1 MNRLIWTALAHR
13 VTLRGR
19 PPVDCDCFC
28 ANPGSRMDDARLNAL
43 SEQFDPAVALLYA
56 DRIVPADGAPRDTV
70 RHCASL
76 LHPSDPN
83 YRPRRSHTRARP
95 RRAPPAANPRDQQ
108 EHALAGPEPKPE
120 DARHVAG
127 PLGLLSTLLERRL
140 RVRVVIRRHK
150 GVRGCCTGYLKAFD
164 KHFNMARLAHSY
176 AIDATDVASLGALGC
191 RGDVP

>member
-1 MNRLIWTALAHR
+1 
-13 VTLRGR
+13 
-19 PPVDCDCFC
+19 
-28 ANPGSRMDDARLNAL
+28 MDDARLNAL

-56 DRIVPADGAPRDTV
+56 DRIVPVDGAPRDTV

-120 DARHVAG
+120 DARHVDG

-164 KHFNMARLAHSY
+164 KHFNMVLLDVEETFH
-176 AIDATDVASLGALGC
+176 DFEWTDRANGNGRRKRKVVRRRCVRQLLI
-191 RGDVP
+191 RGDAVVIVGSAPPG